1 MKCMCLKKVFALPQ
15 RNYRVVYQQ
24 LFTGASGQS
33 IGAIFEGPA
42 AQACLVCLALEYETV
57 RLFRNVSSVTSQ
69 ESEGIMKY
77 MHSYSIAW
85 AGQRSRYSDWL
96 RAGRSGD
103 QILVG
108 RDFPHLTR
116 PTLGPTQPPVQSVPG
131 LSGGKERPWHDA
143 DPSPPSSAVGH
154 ERVELYLY
162 YPLWAVRLVQSLSA
176 CTRVTFTFNLYIYMY
191 IYT

>member
-1 MKCMCLKKVFALPQ
+1 MKCMRLKKVFALLQ

-24 LFTGASGQS
+24 LFTGDSGQS

-77 MHSYSIAW
+77 MHSYPIAW
-85 AGQRSRYSDWL
+85 AGLRSRYSDWL

-108 RDFPHLTR
+108 SRFSAPDQTSPGAHPASCTIGTGSFPGIESGRGMTLT
-116 PTLGPTQPPVQSVPG
+116 PHPLLVP
-131 LSGGKERPWHDA
+131 LAMKE
-143 DPSPPSSAVGH
+143 
-154 ERVELYLY
+154 
-162 YPLWAVRLVQSLSA
+162 
-176 CTRVTFTFNLYIYMY
+176 
-191 IYT
+191 